1 MSYKVTGVGEA
12 RTYEAAGHYD
22 VRTTRLHDA
31 EEVDGAITLG
41 LSHFLPGG
49 GAEMAKA
56 AKELLYYIVEG
67 QMTVYTDDDRSHV
80 LNAGDSIHFSPQQ
93 GRGCKNTG
101 HGSSKMLVI
110 ACPPKDRQ

>member
-1 MSYKVTGVGEA
+1 MSYKITSVGDA

-31 EEVDGAITLG
+31 EEADGMITLG

-56 AKELLYYIVEG
+56 PKELLYYVVEG
-67 QMTVYTDDDRSHV
+67 QMTVFTDDGQSHV
-80 LNAGDSIHFSPQQ
+80 LNAGDSIHMSPFQ
-93 GRGCKNTG
+93 GRGCKNTW
-101 HGSSKMLVI
+101 HSASKMLVVS
-110 ACPPKDRQ
+110 CPPRDSQ